1 MRGLA
6 EIKLVGKKPSIA
18 SMVTNHLPIASL
30 NECIFLLYA
39 AGPLSSFSM
48 YSMPSFVPS
57 HLCHLCAGVGVC
69 VSVCVCVCVCV
80 CVRGVFVLSYGC
92 FCMRVSVCV
101 CLCAC
106 VCVRGCL

>member
-57 HLCHLCAGVGVC
+57 HLCHLCACVGVC
-69 VSVCVCVCVCV
+69 V
-80 CVRGVFVLSYGC
+80 
-92 FCMRVSVCV
+92 
-101 CLCAC
+101 CLYAC
-106 VCVRGCL
+106 VCVRGRVRPSINLSRSYDHMNHCTV